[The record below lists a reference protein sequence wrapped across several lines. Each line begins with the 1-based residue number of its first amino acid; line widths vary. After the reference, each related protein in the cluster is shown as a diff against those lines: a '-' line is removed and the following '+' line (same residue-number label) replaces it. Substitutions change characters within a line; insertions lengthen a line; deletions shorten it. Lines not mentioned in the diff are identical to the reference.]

1 MGEQKVMKKFLK
13 TSFVNFSRWVSPAL
27 LGTILVA
34 LISGYILFVPP
45 IHGLADNG
53 DFYRSILSNG
63 IYRLPTSYSQY
74 SDYVITKFGI
84 MQYFNENN
92 VSVLS
97 SQTLFIQIALFLN
110 KLFYSKTIFTIQF
123 MGLVYYLFYLGG
135 IYLLINALVHP
146 FRKLKHY
153 FLALLIVLIFA
164 DSAYTLYF
172 NSFFAEPGMLVLM
185 VYICAAII
193 SLARNVYSKR
203 WPMITLFFVSTVLLI
218 TNKQQNAPL
227 ALSFG
232 VVAIG
237 IMFLPHFKARRM
249 ATALG
254 ILIVLLSGI
263 GIYKSIGSEIVGAN
277 TFQTFSHGTL
287 LETGDPTKKIE
298 RGGVDGQFA
307 LMRNENY
314 YSKDYATLD
323 PSSPYVEKHLMK
335 KTGFGW
341 IMRYYLANLK
351 QFNNLLD
358 LAAKDI
364 TAVQP
369 RAVGD
374 FVRGSHH
381 KPGEQVKYF
390 TLYSSL
396 VGAFFPGKYAFDC
409 LLAVGFIAVY
419 SVGLYLDFKSNR
431 YMGILRF
438 FLIFGLMTIVVF
450 VPIVS
455 IIGDGDADLAKHLF
469 LIPISLNMSLLI
481 FVSDLINHTLWNTKG
496 NKADV

>member
-1 MGEQKVMKKFLK
+1 MKEKLYRLPRF
-13 TSFVNFSRWVSPAL
+13 FSKIISPAL
-27 LGTILVA
+27 LATILA
-34 LISGYILFVPP
+34 AIISGILLFVPP

-63 IYRLPTSYSQY
+63 IYRLQTSYSQY
-74 SDYVITKFGI
+74 SDYVIPKFGI

-97 SQTLFIQIALFLN
+97 SQSIFIQLALLLN
-110 KLFYSKTIFTIQF
+110 KIFYSRTIFDIRF

-135 IYLLINALVHP
+135 IYLLTKSFVHP
-146 FRKLKHY
+146 FRKISSY
-153 FLALLIVLIFA
+153 VMAMLIVFIFS

-172 NSFFAEPGMLVLM
+172 NSFFAEPGMFILM
-185 VYICAAII
+185 LYLCSAII
-193 SLARNVYSKR
+193 SLARNVYVKK
-203 WPMITLFFVSTVLLI
+203 WPMIWVFFISTVLLI

-227 ALSFG
+227 ALSFA
-232 VVAIG
+232 VVALG
-237 IMFLPHFKARRM
+237 IMFLPKFKARRM
-249 ATALG
+249 AIALG
-254 ILIVLLSGI
+254 ITMVILSGI

-287 LETGDPTKKIE
+287 LETGDPTEKIE
-298 RGGVDGQFA
+298 KGDVDGQFA

-314 YSKDYATLD
+314 YPKTYSTLD
-323 PSSPYVEKHLMK
+323 PSSKYVKKHLMD

-341 IMRYYLANLK
+341 IIKYYATNLK

-358 LAAKDI
+358 VAAKDV

-374 FVRGSHH
+374 FVRNSGH
-381 KPGEQVKYF
+381 KPGEQTKYF

-396 VGAFFPGKYAFDC
+396 MGAFFPGKYAFDC

-419 SVGLYLDFKSNR
+419 SVGFYLDIRAGR

-438 FLIFGLMTIVVF
+438 FLIFGLMTVVVF

-455 IIGDGDADLAKHLF
+455 IVGDGDADLAKHLF
-469 LIPISLNMSLLI
+469 MIPVSLNISLLMFI
-481 FVSDLINHTLWNTKG
+481 SDIMNHTLWNTEFKEVDQG
-496 NKADV
+496 E

>member
-1 MGEQKVMKKFLK
+1 MRSLRKYIYSFLKKF
-13 TSFVNFSRWVSPAL
+13 SNVISPAL
-27 LGTILVA
+27 FATILAAV
-34 LISGYILFVPP
+34 ISGIILFVPP

-53 DFYRSILSNG
+53 DFYRSILGNG
-63 IYRLPTSYSQY
+63 IYRLPTNYSQY
-74 SDYVITKFGI
+74 SDYVIPKFGI

-92 VSVLS
+92 IAVLS
-97 SQTLFIQIALFLN
+97 SQSLFIQIALFLN
-110 KLFYSKTIFTIQF
+110 KLFYSRTIFDIRF

-135 IYLLINALVHP
+135 IYLLTNAFVHP
-146 FRKLKHY
+146 YRRIKSYVMAF
-153 FLALLIVLIFA
+153 LIVFIFA

-172 NSFFAEPGMLVLM
+172 NSFFAEPGMLIFML
-185 VYICAAII
+185 YLCASII
-193 SLARNVYSKR
+193 SLARNVYSRR
-203 WPMITLFFVSTVLLI
+203 WPMTFLFFISTILLI

-237 IMFLPHFKARRM
+237 IMFLPNFKARRM

-254 ILIVLLSGI
+254 IVLVLMSGI

-277 TFQTFSHGTL
+277 TFQTFSHGVL
-287 LETGDPTKKIE
+287 LETGDPTKKVE
-298 RGGVDGQFA
+298 HGGVDGQFA
-307 LMRNENY
+307 LMRGENY

-323 PSSPYVEKHLMK
+323 PSSKYVKKHLMD

-341 IMRYYLANLK
+341 VIRYYASNLK

-358 LAAKDI
+358 VAAKDI

-374 FVRGSHH
+374 FVRKSGH
-381 KPGEQVKYF
+381 KPGEQLKTF
-390 TLYSSL
+390 TAYSSFM
-396 VGAFFPGKYAFDC
+396 GAFFPGKYAFDC
-409 LLAVGFIAVY
+409 LLAIGFISVY
-419 SVGLYLDFKSNR
+419 SVGFYLDIKAKR

-438 FLIFGLMTIVVF
+438 FLIFGLMTIVIF

-455 IIGDGDADLAKHLF
+455 IIGDGDADLTKHLF
-469 LIPISLNMSLLI
+469 LVPVSLNMSLLM
-481 FVSDLINHTLWNTKG
+481 FVSDLFNHTLWNTKG
-496 NKADV
+496 DEARE

>member
-1 MGEQKVMKKFLK
+1 MKEKVYRLLQGL
-13 TSFVNFSRWVSPAL
+13 SRIISPQ
-27 LGTILVA
+27 ILATVLA
-34 LISGYILFVPP
+34 AIISGVLLFVWP

-74 SDYVITKFGI
+74 SDYVIPKFGI
-84 MQYFNENN
+84 LQYFNENP

-97 SQTLFIQIALFLN
+97 SQTVFIQIALFFN
-110 KLFYSKTIFTIQF
+110 KLFYSKTIFDIRF
-123 MGLVYYLFYLGG
+123 MGAVYYVFYLGG
-135 IYLLINALVHP
+135 IYLLTKSMVHP
-146 FRKLKHY
+146 YRKVKSY
-153 FLALLIVLIFA
+153 FIAVLIVFIFA

-172 NSFFAEPGMLVLM
+172 NSFFAEPGML
-185 VYICAAII
+185 ICMLYLVAAIM
-193 SLARNVYSKR
+193 SLARNVYAKR
-203 WPMITLFFVSTVLLI
+203 WPMIWVFFISTILLI

-227 ALSFG
+227 ALSFA
-232 VVAIG
+232 VVALG

-254 ILIVLLSGI
+254 IVLVLMSGV

-287 LETGDPTKKIE
+287 LETGDPTKKVE
-298 RGGVDGQFA
+298 KGDVDGQFA

-314 YSKDYATLD
+314 YAKTYTALD
-323 PSSPYVEKHLMK
+323 PSSKYVKKHLMD

-341 IMRYYLANLK
+341 IIKYYAVNLK

-358 LAAKDI
+358 VAAKDI

-374 FVRGSHH
+374 FVRNSGH

-390 TLYSSL
+390 TGYSSFI
-396 VGAFFPGKYAFDC
+396 GAFFPGKYAFDC
-409 LLAVGFIAVY
+409 LLALGFVSVYAVGCYI
-419 SVGLYLDFKSNR
+419 DMRNHR
-431 YMGILRF
+431 YMGVLRF
-438 FLIFGLMTIVVF
+438 FLILGLMTVVVF

-455 IIGDGDADLAKHLF
+455 IVGDGDADLAKHLF
-469 LIPISLNMSLLI
+469 MIPISLNMALLI
-481 FVSDLINHTLWNTKG
+481 FVSDIINHTLWNTAG
-496 NKADV
+496 RDGDADE

>member
-1 MGEQKVMKKFLK
+1 MREKINRLFNGFSKVI
-13 TSFVNFSRWVSPAL
+13 SPAL
-27 LGTILVA
+27 LATILA
-34 LISGYILFVPP
+34 GIISGILLFVWP

-74 SDYVITKFGI
+74 SDYVIPKFGI
-84 MQYFNENN
+84 MQYFNENR

-97 SQTLFIQIALFLN
+97 SQTIFIQLALLLN
-110 KLFYSKTIFTIQF
+110 KLFYSRTIFDIRF
-123 MGLVYYLFYLGG
+123 MGIVYYIFYLGG
-135 IYLLINALVHP
+135 IYLLTNALVHP
-146 FRKLKHY
+146 FRRVKSY
-153 FLALLIVLIFA
+153 VMALLVVFIFA

-172 NSFFAEPGMLVLM
+172 NSFFAEPGMFVLM
-185 VYICAAII
+185 LYLCAAII

-203 WPMITLFFVSTVLLI
+203 WPMTFTFFIATILLI

-237 IMFLPHFKARRM
+237 IMFLPNFKARRM

-254 ILIVLLSGI
+254 IGLVLLSGI

-287 LETGDPTKKIE
+287 LETSDPTKKIE
-298 RGGVDGQFA
+298 KGGVDGQFA

-314 YSKDYATLD
+314 YAKTYATID
-323 PSSPYVEKHLMK
+323 PSSKYVKKHLMD

-341 IMRYYLANLK
+341 IIRYYASNLK

-358 LAAKDI
+358 VAATDI
-364 TAVQP
+364 SAVQP

-374 FVRGSHH
+374 FVRNSGH

-390 TLYSSL
+390 TGYSSFM
-396 VGAFFPGKYAFDC
+396 GAFFPGKYAFDC
-409 LLAVGFIAVY
+409 LLAAGFIIVYAV
-419 SVGLYLDFKSNR
+419 GAYLDMRSKR

-438 FLIFGLMTIVVF
+438 FIVFGLMSVVVF

-455 IIGDGDADLAKHLF
+455 IVGDGDADLAKHLF
-469 LIPISLNMSLLI
+469 MIPVSLNVTLLI
-481 FVSDLINHTLWNTKG
+481 FVSDLINHTLWNT
-496 NKADV
+496 DVKEVDQGE

>member
-1 MGEQKVMKKFLK
+1 MKNFFESVFNKFSK
-13 TSFVNFSRWVSPAL
+13 WISPAL
-27 LGTILVA
+27 LATILAA
-34 LISGYILFVPP
+34 LISGFILFVPP

-74 SDYVITKFGI
+74 SDYVIPKFGI

-92 VSVLS
+92 ISVLS
-97 SQTLFIQIALFLN
+97 SQTIFIQLALFLN

-123 MGLVYYLFYLGG
+123 MGLIYYLFYLGG
-135 IYLLINALVHP
+135 IYLLTNAFVHP
-146 FRKLKHY
+146 FRKIRNY
-153 FLALLIVLIFA
+153 FLSLLIVFIFA

-172 NSFFAEPGMLVLM
+172 NSFFAEPGMFVLM
-185 VYICAAII
+185 LYICASII
-193 SLARNVYSKR
+193 SLARNVYAKR
-203 WPMITLFFVSTVLLI
+203 WPMITVFFVSTVLLI

-227 ALSFG
+227 ALSFS
-232 VVAIG
+232 VVALG
-237 IMFLPHFKARRM
+237 VMFLPHFKAKRL

-254 ILIVLLSGI
+254 IVIVLMAGI

-323 PSSPYVEKHLMK
+323 PSSPYVKKHLME
-335 KTGFGW
+335 KTGFAW
-341 IMRYYLANLK
+341 IIKYYATNLK

-374 FVRGSHH
+374 FVRNSGH
-381 KPGEQVKYF
+381 KPREQVKYF

-419 SVGLYLDFKSNR
+419 SVGLYLDFKSDR

-438 FLIFGLMTIVVF
+438 FLILGLMTIVVF

-455 IIGDGDADLAKHLF
+455 IVGDGDADLAKHLF
-469 LIPISLNMSLLI
+469 LIPISLNMALLI

-496 NKADV
+496 DKADV

>member
-1 MGEQKVMKKFLK
+1 MKKFIYSCLNK
-13 TSFVNFSRWVSPAL
+13 FSKFVSPAL
-27 LGTILVA
+27 LATVLAAI
-34 LISGYILFVPP
+34 ISGILLFVPP

-74 SDYVITKFGI
+74 SDFVITKFGI

-97 SQTLFIQIALFLN
+97 SQTIFIQIALLLN
-110 KLFYSKTIFTIQF
+110 KLFYSRTIFDIRF

-135 IYLLINALVHP
+135 IYLLTNAFVRP
-146 FRKLKHY
+146 YRKVKSY
-153 FLALLIVLIFA
+153 VMGLLIVFIFA

-172 NSFFAEPGMLVLM
+172 NSFFAEPGMFILM
-185 VYICAAII
+185 LYLCASII
-193 SLARNVYSKR
+193 SLARNIYSRR
-203 WPMITLFFVSTVLLI
+203 WPMTFLFFISTILLI

-237 IMFLPHFKARRM
+237 IMFLPHFRARRM

-254 ILIVLLSGI
+254 IVLVLMSGV

-287 LETGDPTKKIE
+287 LETSDPTKKIE

-314 YSKDYATLD
+314 YSKNYATLD
-323 PSSPYVEKHLMK
+323 PGSKYVKKHLMD
-335 KTGFGW
+335 KTGFAW
-341 IMRYYLANLK
+341 IVRYYAGNLK

-358 LAAKDI
+358 VAAKDV

-369 RAVGD
+369 RAVGN
-374 FVRGSHH
+374 FVRNSGH

-390 TLYSSL
+390 TVYSSL
-396 VGAFFPGKYAFDC
+396 MGAFFPGKYAFDC
-409 LLAVGFIAVY
+409 LLAIGFIAVY
-419 SVGLYLDFKSNR
+419 SVGFYLDIKAKR

-438 FLIFGLMTIVVF
+438 FLIFGLMTVVVF

-455 IIGDGDADLAKHLF
+455 IVGDGDADLAKHLF
-469 LIPISLNMSLLI
+469 LVPVSLNMSLLMFI
-481 FVSDLINHTLWNTKG
+481 SDLINHTLWNTEG
-496 NKADV
+496 DEVSE